1 MALGSY
7 GGMSPDKSTGGGE
20 YGGQSGGGENSGG
33 IYDGLLSADGIANT
47 GWQQTSGTEKD
58 LGGTDNRDLDI
69 SPSLGETR
77 LTEKTTIFNTAKLTG
92 VDIEKVNALKNEGK
106 TLVTSANGEVGYWGD
121 SGYTSVVKGESVN
134 TIASD
139 TGIGAGSLRSL
150 VDENGKP
157 LSTDAANLVATK
169 FREAY
174 DSYIEKGM
182 SVEAA
187 RARASYALGVG
198 LSDGKS
204 APSRDNGL
212 AYGERIGGSIFINS
226 KGETVNTL
234 NVNDT
239 RKQTDP
245 SLLPLE
251 IARMSEQEYE
261 DFATKAQWAYQSGD
275 IDFQTYNKITGKAGL
290 SDAQMK
296 TLDLSNDQIQQAI
309 DSYAVKNGVDVAT
322 ARLHVTGLFQ
332 ADALHRE
339 RMKNDSTYN
348 AIANTVG
355 FVGNPVNAL
364 KLVTA
369 SFGGTQGITDLVKSV
384 GGYNPYTTQYKVDD
398 KTGAVTWNNNPNA
411 ITTSPSSASPIDT
424 MNSADLSNVDNT
436 TKTSSST
443 DAVGAATPVDTPVA
457 TTARQNS
464 SFSLP
469 FLAFEAPKGAFY
481 RGERTGAQYVGS
493 MDLTTGFKP
502 PEVTTPPTTAVT
514 PKTVTT
520 PPTAT
525 TATPKTVTTPP
536 TATTATPKTVTTPT
550 NTTPTT
556 TTAAPNT
563 GANLGVMSGGV
574 GDTSTNRAGYNPTS
588 VAAPA
593 PVVTTPP
600 PSGLM
605 TPPAATT
612 TPSALTLEEYK
623 QALRNLKEETLL
635 RKTDTYLQ
643 SIVNNINKDSASIKT
658 WRSRV

>member
-157 LSTDAANLVATK
+157 LSTAAANLVATK

-212 AYGERIGGSIFINS
+212 AYGERIGSSIMINS
-226 KGETVNTL
+226 EGQTINTL
-234 NVNDT
+234 NPE
-239 RKQTDP
+239 DP
-245 SLLPLE
+245 RLQIEKSLLPIE
-251 IARMSEQEYE
+251 IAKMSEAEYE
-261 DFATKAQWAYQSGD
+261 KFRNEVSLAYNNNA
-275 IDFQTYNKITGKAGL
+275 IDYQTYNKLRGTVALTKDDLTNIGITQEQYD
-290 SDAQMK
+290 S
-296 TLDLSNDQIQQAI
+296 AI
-309 DSYAVKNGVDVAT
+309 SSYAVKNNIDWNS
-322 ARLHVTGLFQ
+322 ARFQVTGLFQ
-332 ADALHRE
+332 AQNTHKTLMNTD
-339 RMKNDSTYN
+339 KTYN
-348 AIANTVG
+348 ALASTVG
-355 FVGNPVNAL
+355 FVGNPVNLL
-364 KLVTA
+364 KLTA
-369 SFGGTQGITDLVKSV
+369 AFITADTKKITDVFK
-384 GGYNPYTTQYKVDD
+384 GATGYDPYKDNYKVDD
-398 KTGAVTWNNNPNA
+398 KTGAVTWTTQTAYTMNPNP
-411 ITTSPSSASPIDT
+411 TTSSVVEYSKGVDVSGT
-424 MNSADLSNVDNT
+424 DNT
-436 TKTSSST
+436 TNTSSST
-443 DAVGAATPVDTPVA
+443 DTVGADTGAATPTA
-457 TTARQNS
+457 TTAGQSS

-502 PEVTTPPTTAVT
+502 PEVTAPTGATTAPT
-514 PKTVTT
+514 GASQPTVTAPT
-520 PPTAT
+520 PTAT
-525 TATPKTVTTPP
+525 TGVDTGGSGGGFAGMNTSSIIAANTPP
-536 TATTATPKTVTTPT
+536 VAPPVSTPT
-550 NTTPTT
+550 
-556 TTAAPNT
+556 
-563 GANLGVMSGGV
+563 
-574 GDTSTNRAGYNPTS
+574 
-588 VAAPA
+588 
-593 PVVTTPP
+593 PVVTNPP
-600 PSGLM
+600 PTGLM
-605 TPPAATT
+605 SPQAGSSPTPMTV
-612 TPSALTLEEYK
+612 EDI
-623 QALRNLKEETLL
+623 RNLAAVDPSM
-635 RKTDTYLQ
+635 RYLSSKGEDELAIMAQ
-643 SIVNNINKDSASIKT
+643 QINSNPNSLAHFRNRELNYI
-658 WRSRV
+658 R